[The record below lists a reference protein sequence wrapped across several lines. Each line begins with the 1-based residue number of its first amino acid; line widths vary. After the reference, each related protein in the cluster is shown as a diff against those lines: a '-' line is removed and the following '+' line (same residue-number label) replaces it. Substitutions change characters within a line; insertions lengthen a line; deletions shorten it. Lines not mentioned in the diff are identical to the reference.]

1 MATVAVFLSLAGG
14 AAAVSAIGS
23 KQIANNSVRSGDLRN
38 NSARGK
44 DVRDGALTGNDIGD
58 ESIGGNDIG
67 DGSIGAADL
76 AAGVISPSGD
86 ARLSVRVGS
95 AGTAGANGSG
105 AGCVDGVPAGSTG
118 YYDNVGVLVPCGGGA
133 GGASSATAQCGFGEV
148 ATGGGYSYAA
158 GKRHALVTESR
169 PVPAGP
175 TPTGWQIR
183 IETLTND
190 SSNSTPV
197 TPYVVCMRP

>member
-1 MATVAVFLSLAGG
+1 MATVAVFLALAGG

-44 DVRDGALTGNDIGD
+44 DVRDGALTG
-58 ESIGGNDIG
+58 SDIG
-67 DGSIGAADL
+67 DGSIGANDL
-76 AAGVISPSGD
+76 AAEVISPPVAAAD
-86 ARLSVRVGS
+86 PRLTVRVGS
-95 AGTAGANGSG
+95 PGTAGANGSG
-105 AGCVDGVPAGSTG
+105 AGCVDGVPAGSNG
-118 YYDNVGVLVPCGGGA
+118 YQDAAGALVAGGCGGGA
-133 GGASSATAQCGFGEV
+133 GGASGATAECGFGEV
-148 ATGGGYSYAA
+148 ATGGGYSYAD
-158 GKRHALVTESR
+158 GKRHALVVESR

-175 TPTGWQIR
+175 TPTGWQIG

-190 SSNSTPV
+190 PSNSTPV